1 MSPIAFAHGK
11 NTVFSVDSADGT
23 LRDLSQYCDTV
34 SGLPG
39 GRDLSE
45 VTAFGDEGVK
55 NIPGLKNV
63 SFSVSGHWDPTATT
77 GPDAVLSG
85 LLDATATSSFE
96 YGPGG
101 SGTGAIKY
109 SGEAWCSSYTTDS
122 SVSDK
127 VSFSAEFQVDGVPT
141 RSTYT

>member
-1 MSPIAFAHGK
+1 MAFAHGK
-11 NTVFSVDSADGT
+11 HTHLSVDDSGGT
-23 LRDLSQYCDTV
+23 LRDLSAFCDTV

-63 SFSVSGHWDPTATT
+63 TFSVSGHWDPTATT
-77 GPDAVLSG
+77 GPDAVLSS
-85 LLDATATSSFE
+85 LLDAEQTASFE

-101 SGTGAIKY
+101 TASGAIKY
-109 SGEAWCSSYTTDS
+109 AGECWCSSYTTDS

-141 RSTYT
+141 RSTYA